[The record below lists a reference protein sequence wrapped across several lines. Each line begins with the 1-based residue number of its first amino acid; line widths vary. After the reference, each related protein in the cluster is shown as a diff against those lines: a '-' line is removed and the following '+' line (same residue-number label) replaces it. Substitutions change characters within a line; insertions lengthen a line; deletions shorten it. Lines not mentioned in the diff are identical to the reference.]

1 MKIGLVPMSAKPYHS
16 GHHYLVE
23 TASSENDKV
32 LLFVSISDRSKKGQI
47 PIYGEDMQ
55 QIWREDLESV
65 MPNNVEIFYGGS
77 PVRKVLETLI
87 NAEAQ
92 LNLVGTVE
100 HVYTVYSDAEDTQ
113 QNYLIKKT
121 PRGGGPATSTVDRYF
136 PNLYLQGYISFAG
149 ENNPDMFTRGGGAP
163 NVSGT
168 AMRSMLGNEQDKG
181 TFMANLPDSLSQ
193 DAKERI
199 YARLRNKINESKKR
213 PKKDTQEYSAYLEEL
228 MDELNYIKSG
238 YESRKKAGSR
248 YRKEA
253 SKLQDAYS
261 EIRRLRNKN
270 NKFINAQKINESINQ
285 NRYVSNIEVDNNDDF
300 SIDSIREFFRKFK

>member
-1 MKIGLVPMSAKPYHS
+1 MKIGLVPMSAKPYHR

-55 QIWREDLESV
+55 QIWREDLEAV

-87 NAEAQ
+87 NAEEQ

-100 HVYTVYSDAEDTQ
+100 NVYNVYSDAEDTQ
-113 QNYLIKKT
+113 KNYLIKKT
-121 PRGGGPATSTVDRYF
+121 PSAGGPATSTVDRYF
-136 PNLYLQGYISFAG
+136 PNLYLQGYVSFAG
-149 ENNPDMFTRGGGAP
+149 ANNPDMFTRGGGAP

-168 AMRSMLGNEQDKG
+168 AMRSMLGNEQDKDS
-181 TFMANLPDSLSQ
+181 FMSNLPDSLSQ

-199 YARLRNKINESKKR
+199 YSRLRNKINESKKR
-213 PKKDTQEYSAYLEEL
+213 PQKDTQEYSTYLEEL
-228 MDELNYIKSG
+228 MDELKYIKSG
-238 YESRKKAGSR
+238 YESRKKAGRR

-261 EIRRLRNKN
+261 ELRRLRNKN
-270 NKFINAQKINESINQ
+270 NKVINAQKINESINQ

-300 SIDSIREFFRKFK
+300 SIDSIRAFFRKFK

>member
-1 MKIGLVPMSAKPYHS
+1 MKIGLVPMSAKPYHR

-55 QIWREDLESV
+55 QIWREDLEAV

-87 NAEAQ
+87 NAEEQ

-100 HVYTVYSDAEDTQ
+100 NVYNVYSDAEDTQ
-113 QNYLIKKT
+113 KNYLIKKT
-121 PRGGGPATSTVDRYF
+121 PRAGGPATSTVDRYF
-136 PNLYLQGYISFAG
+136 PNLYLQGYVSFAG
-149 ENNPDMFTRGGGAP
+149 ANNPDMFTRGGGAP

-168 AMRSMLGNEQDKG
+168 AMRSMLGNEQDRDS
-181 TFMANLPDSLSQ
+181 FMSNLPDSLSQ

-199 YARLRNKINESKKR
+199 YSRLRNKINESKKR
-213 PKKDTQEYSAYLEEL
+213 PQKDTQEYSTYLEEL
-228 MDELNYIKSG
+228 MDELKYIKSG
-238 YESRKKAGSR
+238 YESRKKAGRR

-261 EIRRLRNKN
+261 ELRRLRNKN
-270 NKFINAQKINESINQ
+270 NKVINAQKINESINQ

-300 SIDSIREFFRKFK
+300 SIDSIRAFFRKFK

>member
-1 MKIGLVPMSAKPYHS
+1 MKIGLVPMSAKPYHR

-55 QIWREDLESV
+55 QIWREDLEAV

-87 NAEAQ
+87 NAEEQ

-100 HVYTVYSDAEDTQ
+100 NVYNVYSDAEDTQ
-113 QNYLIKKT
+113 KNYLIKKI
-121 PRGGGPATSTVDRYF
+121 PRAGGPATSTVDRYF
-136 PNLYLQGYISFAG
+136 PNLYLQGYVSFAG
-149 ENNPDMFTRGGGAP
+149 ANNPDMFTRGGGAP

-168 AMRSMLGNEQDKG
+168 AMRSMLGNEQDRDS
-181 TFMANLPDSLSQ
+181 FMSNLPDSLSQ

-199 YARLRNKINESKKR
+199 YSRLRNKINESKKR
-213 PKKDTQEYSAYLEEL
+213 PQKDTQEYSTYLEEL
-228 MDELNYIKSG
+228 MDELKYIKSG
-238 YESRKKAGSR
+238 YESRKKAGRR

-261 EIRRLRNKN
+261 ELRRLRNKN
-270 NKFINAQKINESINQ
+270 NKVINAQKINESINQ

-300 SIDSIREFFRKFK
+300 SIDSIRAFFRKFK

>member
-1 MKIGLVPMSAKPYHS
+1 MKIGLVPMSAKPYHR

-32 LLFVSISDRSKKGQI
+32 LLFVSISDRRKKGQI

-55 QIWREDLESV
+55 QIWHEDLEAV

-87 NAEAQ
+87 NAEEQ
-92 LNLVGTVE
+92 LNLVGTV
-100 HVYTVYSDAEDTQ
+100 
-113 QNYLIKKT
+113 KKI
-121 PRGGGPATSTVDRYF
+121 PRAGGPATSTVDRYF

-149 ENNPDMFTRGGGAP
+149 ANNPDMFTRGGGAP

-168 AMRSMLGNEQDKG
+168 AMRNMLGNEQDKDA
-181 TFMANLPDSLSQ
+181 FMTNLPASLSQ

-199 YARLRNKINESKKR
+199 YSRLRNKINESKKR
-213 PKKDTQEYSAYLEEL
+213 PQKDTQEYSTYLEEL
-228 MDELNYIKSG
+228 MDELKYIKSG
-238 YESRKKAGSR
+238 YESRKKAGRR

-261 EIRRLRNKN
+261 ELRRLRNKN
-270 NKFINAQKINESINQ
+270 NKVINAQKINESINQ
-285 NRYVSNIEVDNNDDF
+285 NSYVSNIEVHNNDDF

>member
-1 MKIGLVPMSAKPYHS
+1 MKIGLVPMSAKPYHR

-55 QIWREDLESV
+55 QIWREDLEAV

-77 PVRKVLETLI
+77 PVSKVLETLI
-87 NAEAQ
+87 NAEEQ

-100 HVYTVYSDAEDTQ
+100 NVYNVYSDAEDTQ
-113 QNYLIKKT
+113 KNYLIKKT
-121 PRGGGPATSTVDRYF
+121 PRAGGPATSTVDRYF
-136 PNLYLQGYISFAG
+136 PNLYLQGYVSFAG
-149 ENNPDMFTRGGGAP
+149 ANNPDMFTRGGGAP

-168 AMRSMLGNEQDKG
+168 AMRSMLGNEQDKDS
-181 TFMANLPDSLSQ
+181 FMSNLPDSLSQ

-199 YARLRNKINESKKR
+199 YSRLRNKINESKKR
-213 PKKDTQEYSAYLEEL
+213 PQKDTQEYSTYLEEL
-228 MDELNYIKSG
+228 MDELKYIKSG
-238 YESRKKAGSR
+238 YESRKKAGRR

-261 EIRRLRNKN
+261 ELRRLRNKN
-270 NKFINAQKINESINQ
+270 NKVINAQKINESINQ

-300 SIDSIREFFRKFK
+300 SIDSIRAFFRKFK

>member
-1 MKIGLVPMSAKPYHS
+1 MKIGLVPMSAKPYHR

-55 QIWREDLESV
+55 QIWREDLEAV

-87 NAEAQ
+87 NAEEQ

-100 HVYTVYSDAEDTQ
+100 NVYNVYSDAEDTQ
-113 QNYLIKKT
+113 KNYLIKKT
-121 PRGGGPATSTVDRYF
+121 PRAGGPATSTVDRYF
-136 PNLYLQGYISFAG
+136 PNLYLQGYVSFAG
-149 ENNPDMFTRGGGAP
+149 ANNPDMFTRGGGAP

-168 AMRSMLGNEQDKG
+168 AMRSMLGNEQDKDS
-181 TFMANLPDSLSQ
+181 FMSNLPDSLSQ

-199 YARLRNKINESKKR
+199 YSRLRNKINESKKR
-213 PKKDTQEYSAYLEEL
+213 PQKDTQEYSTYLEEL
-228 MDELNYIKSG
+228 MDELKYIKSG
-238 YESRKKAGSR
+238 YESRKKAGRR

-261 EIRRLRNKN
+261 ELRRLRNKN
-270 NKFINAQKINESINQ
+270 NKVINAQKINESINQ
-285 NRYVSNIEVDNNDDF
+285 NSYVSNIEVHHNDDF
-300 SIDSIREFFRKFK
+300 SIDSMREFFRKFK

>member
-1 MKIGLVPMSAKPYHS
+1 MKIGLVPMSAKPYHR

-55 QIWREDLESV
+55 QIWREDLEAV

-87 NAEAQ
+87 NAEEQ

-100 HVYTVYSDAEDTQ
+100 NVYNVYSDAEDTQ
-113 QNYLIKKT
+113 KNYLIKKT
-121 PRGGGPATSTVDRYF
+121 PRAGGPATSTVDRYF
-136 PNLYLQGYISFAG
+136 PNLYLQGYVSFAG
-149 ENNPDMFTRGGGAP
+149 ANNPDMFTRGGGAP

-168 AMRSMLGNEQDKG
+168 AMRSMLGNEQDKDS
-181 TFMANLPDSLSQ
+181 FMSNLPDSLSQ

-199 YARLRNKINESKKR
+199 YSRLRNKINESKKR
-213 PKKDTQEYSAYLEEL
+213 PQKDTQEYSTYLEEL
-228 MDELNYIKSG
+228 MDELKYIKSG
-238 YESRKKAGSR
+238 YESRKKAGRR

-261 EIRRLRNKN
+261 ELRRLRNKN
-270 NKFINAQKINESINQ
+270 NKVINAQKINESINQ

-300 SIDSIREFFRKFK
+300 SIDSIRAFFRKFK